1 MSAIRR
7 SSRITEKSSINV
19 KLNASENVEFVDVNE
34 GVENMDEMDEVDE
47 WTAEIID
54 DEDEG
59 DEELICNPDGTMT
72 IKMASK
78 SNGTKKDSIRLDCGK
93 CGLSFP
99 TEEVNFA
106 KFNSDVSEWENLF
119 SYYRR

>member
-1 MSAIRR
+1 MSSVRR

-19 KLNASENVEFVDVNE
+19 KLNASETVEFVDANA
-34 GVENMDEMDEVDE
+34 GVECMDEMDEVDE

-54 DEDEG
+54 DEDDG
-59 DEELICNPDGTMT
+59 DEELIVNDDGTMT

-78 SNGTKKDSIRLDCGK
+78 SNGAKKDAIRLDCTK

-106 KFNSDVSEWENLF
+106 RF
-119 SYYRR
+119 